1 MVCSM
6 INKKAILRSRD
17 CQILVTMMLL
27 MGAAGCGQRVATI
40 SGKVTFQ
47 DVPITTGTIAFI
59 SQNGKVV
66 SGNIEEGNYTVT
78 GVEVGSD
85 ATVTVMSHVPSPMM
99 QPPTGPKAGVP
110 IRAPLKY
117 VPIPDRY
124 GDPKRSG
131 LTCQVIEGTQTCDF
145 AL

>member
-1 MVCSM
+1 MM
-6 INKKAILRSRD
+6 NKKAMLWSRD
-17 CQILVTMMLL
+17 CKILATMVLL
-27 MGAAGCGQRVATI
+27 TAAAGCGQKAATI

-47 DVPITTGTIAFI
+47 EVPITTGTIAFI
-59 SQNGKVV
+59 SQNGKVF
-66 SGNIEEGNYTVT
+66 SGNIEEGKYTVT
-78 GVEVGSD
+78 GVEVGPD

-99 QPPTGPKAGVP
+99 QPPTGPIAGVP
-110 IRAPLKY
+110 NRKPLKY

-131 LTCQVIEGTQTCDF
+131 LSCQVMEGAQTCDF

>member
-1 MVCSM
+1 MVSGM
-6 INKKAILRSRD
+6 MNKKAIPRSHGR
-17 CQILVTMMLL
+17 QILATMMLL
-27 MGAAGCGQRVATI
+27 SAAAGCGQRAATI

-59 SQNGKVV
+59 SQNGTVV
-66 SGNIEEGNYTVT
+66 SGTIEGGIYTVT
-78 GVEVGSD
+78 GVEIGPD

-99 QPPTGPKAGVP
+99 QPPTGPEAGVP
-110 IRAPLKY
+110 VRAPLKY

-124 GDPKRSG
+124 SDPKRSG
-131 LTCQVIEGTQTCDF
+131 LTCQVIEGRQTRNF